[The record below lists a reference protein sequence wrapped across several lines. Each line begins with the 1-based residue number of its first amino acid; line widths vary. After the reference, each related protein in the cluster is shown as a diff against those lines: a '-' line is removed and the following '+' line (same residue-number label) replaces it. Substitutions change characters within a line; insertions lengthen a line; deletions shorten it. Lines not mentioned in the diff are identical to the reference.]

1 MKQKRFKTKIKTILR
16 IVIDVTQSNDN
27 SNKKSFSPS
36 LYYIAMPGFPRLK

>member
-27 SNKKSFSPS
+27 SNKKSFSPI
-36 LYYIAMPGFPRLK
+36 YIILLCQDFLV